1 MSSQEN
7 IIRMQLRT
15 IIPAMTT
22 WLLLQ
27 VSGRLKSTCN
37 FCESCIFITL
47 IALNIPAPPMHIQL
61 AKKTECRKQGAISSS
76 AIEEGI
82 PAAKVDDEG
91 VYVVRASASY
101 IHALRE
107 ALGRKIL
114 YSAYPT
120 FHGKDQGQNVQPAN
134 SADGVFIDVNNQ
146 FNVVTIDGI
155 VYAECL
161 SDNFL
166 VRCGDN
172 AAFSGSTGDFI
183 GYWQNEGHILT
194 D

>member
-1 MSSQEN
+1 MVGK
-7 IIRMQLRT
+7 IHLH
-15 IIPAMTT
+15 
-22 WLLLQ
+22 
-27 VSGRLKSTCN
+27 
-37 FCESCIFITL
+37 FCSSCILIFL
-47 IALNIPAPPMHIQL
+47 IASNIPAPPLHIQL
-61 AKKTECRKQGAISSS
+61 PQKAVCRKLGAISSS
-76 AIEEGI
+76 EIEEGNT
-82 PAAKVDDEG
+82 AAKVDDEG

-107 ALGRKIL
+107 SLGRKIL

-120 FHGKDQGQNVQPAN
+120 FHGKDQGQHAEPAHC
-134 SADGVFIDVNNQ
+134 ADGMFIDVNNE
-146 FNVVTIDGI
+146 FNIVTIDGV